1 VSPVHVPWSL
11 ELFNE
16 TGIQAFLA
24 FLYAPI
30 VRNSKIDKG
39 NSKIDKGNQIT

>member
-1 VSPVHVPWSL
+1 VSPVQVPWSL

-16 TGIQAFLA
+16 TGIQA